1 MEDDAYAFARVTDA
15 SRVVVVFNGA
25 GATVQLHIPLEA
37 SGIPN
42 GTRMENLLGTTPAVE
57 ARQGALEI
65 ELPPHSAAIYR

>member
-1 MEDDAYAFARVTDA
+1 
-15 SRVVVVFNGA
+15 VVFNGA
-25 GATVQLHIPLEA
+25 GASAELHVPLEA

-42 GTRMENLLGTTPAVE
+42 GSRRENLLGTTPAMK

>member
-1 MEDDAYAFARVTDA
+1 M
-15 SRVVVVFNGA
+15 VFNRA
-25 GATVQLHIPLEA
+25 AASAKLHIPLEG

-42 GTRMENLLGTTPAVE
+42 GTRLENLLGTTPAVE